1 MSTGSLH
8 MSEAFKTRR
17 AEYADATREALLDAA
32 RELFTSEGYSQVSI
46 EAIAQKARVT
56 RGAFYHHFSDKTG
69 LLDAL
74 VVALQAAATERV
86 RAATAAAPPSRRVNA
101 GIAAFLDVCCEPA
114 YRHLVLETAVAVLGA
129 ERCREIEET
138 STFGLL
144 AAALQA
150 QAQPGSSAAKNMRLA
165 TRMLGRM
172 VCESAQLID
181 TAPDREAFKADAQ
194 RIVKRTWEALTVGSG
209 AKAR

>member
-1 MSTGSLH
+1 MP
-8 MSEAFKTRR
+8 EAIRTRR

-32 RELFTSEGYSQVSI
+32 RELFTSQGYAQVSI

-56 RGAFYHHFSDKTG
+56 RGAFYHHFADKTR

-74 VVALQAAATERV
+74 VVALQAEATARV
-86 RAATAAAPPSRRVNA
+86 RAATAAATPSRRVNV

-129 ERCREIEET
+129 ERCREIEEE

-144 AAALQA
+144 TAALQA
-150 QAQPGSSAAKNMRLA
+150 QAAPGSSAAKNLRLA
-165 TRMLGRM
+165 SRMLGRM

-181 TAPDREAFKADAQ
+181 TAPDRETFKADAQ
-194 RIVKRTWEALTVGSG
+194 RIVKRTWEALTQGARAKVG
-209 AKAR
+209 

>member
-1 MSTGSLH
+1 MPESV
-8 MSEAFKTRR
+8 KTRR

-32 RELFTSEGYSQVSI
+32 RELFTSQGYSQVSL

-56 RGAFYHHFSDKTG
+56 RGAFYHHFADKTG

-74 VVALQAAATERV
+74 VVTLQAEATAHV
-86 RAATAAAPPSRRVNA
+86 RAATAAAPPSQRVNA
-101 GIAAFLDVCCEPA
+101 GIGAFLDVCAEST

-129 ERCREIEET
+129 ARCREIEEA

-144 AAALQA
+144 TAALHA
-150 QAQPGSSAAKNMRLA
+150 QAERGSSAARNIPLA
-165 TRMLGRM
+165 ARMLGRM

-181 TAPDREAFKADAQ
+181 SAPDRQAFRADAQ
-194 RIVKRTWEALTVGSG
+194 RIVKRTWDALIAGSR
-209 AKAR
+209 AKA

>member
-1 MSTGSLH
+1 

-17 AEYADATREALLDAA
+17 AEYADATREALLEAA
-32 RELFTSEGYSQVSI
+32 RELFTSDGYSQVSI

-56 RGAFYHHFSDKTG
+56 RGAFYHHFADKAG

-74 VVALQAAATERV
+74 VVALQADATRRV
-86 RAATAAAPPSRRVNA
+86 RASTAAAPPSRRVKA
-101 GIAAFLDVCCEPA
+101 GIAAFLEICCEPA

-129 ERCREIEET
+129 DRCREIEET

-144 AAALQA
+144 TAALQT
-150 QAQPGSSAAKNMRLA
+150 QAEPGSSAAKNLQLA

-172 VCESAQLID
+172 ICESAQLID
-181 TAPDREAFKADAQ
+181 TAADREAFKADAQ
-194 RIVKRTWEALTVGSG
+194 RIVKRTWDALTLNGG
-209 AKAR
+209 IKPR